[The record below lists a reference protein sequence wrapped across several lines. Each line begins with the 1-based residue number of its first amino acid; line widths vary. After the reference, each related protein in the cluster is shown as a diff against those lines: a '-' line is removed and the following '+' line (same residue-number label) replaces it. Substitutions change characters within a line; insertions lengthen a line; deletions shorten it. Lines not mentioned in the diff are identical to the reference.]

1 MAFSTIPPN
10 AVANYTRTNTPSEPG
25 ASVLVM
31 CGYMCEQLDTCTGF
45 ELQRAGGI
53 STKPD
58 SCTLIGLF
66 PLHRHPPQ
74 RLTTANATTTT
85 AAATHSTP
93 GTPGTLPDYAF
104 GCDSCYKLVPGSWG
118 AACVKQ
124 RRSNDA
130 SSSDTRGWRRGR
142 RAGWEGSASVSTGGS
157 NSKRLDIL
165 DPTEEPNDESNESF
179 GPSMADDDSDSDSDG
194 VEALDGD
201 KRGAYCSPGVVRIFH
216 ILDCCSCLCCVVLL
230 YFFSFISF
238 FCFFIYF
245 FCLSFFRFGIP
256 HLKRP
261 VLYTAYTGL
270 AVHR

>member
-1 MAFSTIPPN
+1 M
-10 AVANYTRTNTPSEPG
+10 
-25 ASVLVM
+25 
-31 CGYMCEQLDTCTGF
+31 
-45 ELQRAGGI
+45 
-53 STKPD
+53 
-58 SCTLIGLF
+58 
-66 PLHRHPPQ
+66 
-74 RLTTANATTTT
+74 
-85 AAATHSTP
+85 
-93 GTPGTLPDYAF
+93 
-104 GCDSCYKLVPGSWG
+104 
-118 AACVKQ
+118 
-124 RRSNDA
+124 
-130 SSSDTRGWRRGR
+130 
-142 RAGWEGSASVSTGGS
+142 STGGS

-179 GPSMADDDSDSDSDG
+179 GPSMADDDSDSDS

-261 VLYTAYTGL
+261 VLYTAYTGR